1 MLAERGV
8 SLVVDDEG
16 DVELFE
22 MPGWSLIY
30 WPDGLCA
37 HDQRLAE
44 ALSAK
49 SGALVSSCNLYD
61 DDLWE
66 HALYRNG
73 VELNRYRSVPD
84 YHGDERKPA
93 KLLDVWGG
101 KPAVIAEAFGIDVSA
116 IERYFEPE
124 PPMDDEQEGWQVVDE
139 PIDMDELNAKAYPD
153 DEVEKSSPHLFT
165 EFWRKVGITLPSL
178 TTDPS
183 YRFRLGKGYGRK
195 LLSNRS

>member
-1 MLAERGV
+1 M
-8 SLVVDDEG
+8 
-16 DVELFE
+16 
-22 MPGWSLIY
+22 
-30 WPDGLCA
+30 
-37 HDQRLAE
+37 
-44 ALSAK
+44 
-49 SGALVSSCNLYD
+49 
-61 DDLWE
+61 
-66 HALYRNG
+66 
-73 VELNRYRSVPD
+73 
-84 YHGDERKPA
+84 
-93 KLLDVWGG
+93 WGG

-153 DEVEKSSPHLFT
+153 DEVEKSSPHLFA

-195 LLSNRS
+195 LLSNRV